1 MKSEISKRIDE
12 VIKKAGGQTAISE
25 KTGIPLK
32 SISNYCLGISPPKL
46 EPLIQIAKATNVS
59 LDWLATGEGSFNK
72 NADMLD
78 KKELILAIETVEESL
93 TATNRALKPAK
104 KAELILAIYDLFT
117 SENKP
122 SSAQIVSILS
132 KIA

>member
-46 EPLIQIAKATNVS
+46 EPLIQIAKATKVS
-59 LDWLATGEGSFNK
+59 LDWLATGENSINK
-72 NADMLD
+72 YSATID

-93 TATNRALKPAK
+93 TATNRTIDSTK
-104 KAELILAIYDLFT
+104 KAELILSIYDLFT

-122 SSAQIVSILS
+122 
-132 KIA
+132 